1 MLDRHKASTTGLQ
14 SFPLLQS
21 LVTEKNTTAEQGIWT
36 EQLIVTKSCSNKL
49 TVQSELSSSCSLD
62 FSDERPITITDE
74 KPSSTASN
82 ALHTTRKELCASCR
96 DNGWNS
102 TITESSEC
110 ALREFYESC
119 VPETYT
125 QRPGNQE
132 LTLSYPHTFWMC
144 SHTATLTYPTHSS
157 SRLSTFE
164 MRHLYVKPF
173 FSQAP

>member
-1 MLDRHKASTTGLQ
+1 MLDRHKVSTTGLQ
-14 SFPLLQS
+14 S
-21 LVTEKNTTAEQGIWT
+21 LVSETNTTAGQGVCT
-36 EQLIVTKSCSNKL
+36 EQWIVPGSSNKL
-49 TVQSELSSSCSLD
+49 APVQSELSSSCSLD
-62 FSDERPITITDE
+62 FLYERPITVTDE
-74 KPSSTASN
+74 QTPSTAT
-82 ALHTTRKELCASCR
+82 HVCPTTRKELCTSCL
-96 DNGWNS
+96 DNGRNS

-125 QRPGNQE
+125 RRPGNQE

-144 SHTATLTYPTHSS
+144 PHTATLTYPTHNS

-173 FSQAP
+173 FSQAPLIK